1 MSKQHNIRWRAKDSK
16 RLANTVRNFNS
27 KITRTLNK
35 HPELAPFLPDRITT
49 SEIRNKV
56 KTRADFNREIKS
68 YQRFMRRGAEAPVTN
83 EKGLMLTKWEKQEVG
98 IKVGTINRQRARER
112 KKADVSPYK
121 GNMHTIAEANL
132 LNKKYNF
139 EGIEPKRWKTYVRNV
154 EKQVMSNYTR
164 ERDEQYKENYLRA
177 LDNALSHDDA
187 RRVKEVVQKI
197 DATKFK
203 DLYFASPELEIGFIY
218 DPQESESIADVII
231 DRLEEYL

>member
-1 MSKQHNIRWRAKDSK
+1 MSKQHNIRWRSADNKK
-16 RLANTVRNFNS
+16 LTTTVRNFNS

-35 HPELAPFLPDRITT
+35 HPELAPFLPKRISTT
-49 SEIRNKV
+49 EIKDKV

-98 IKVGTINRQRARER
+98 IKIATINRRRGRER

-132 LNKKYNF
+132 MNKKFNF
-139 EGIEPKRWKTYVRNV
+139 ENIEVKRWDTYVRNV
-154 EKQVMSNYTR
+154 EKQVMSHYTR
-164 ERDEQYKENYLRA
+164 ERDEQYKANYMEA
-177 LDNALSHDDA
+177 LDNALSSDDA
-187 RRVKEVVQKI
+187 RRVKEAVRKI

-231 DRLEEYL
+231 ERLEEYL